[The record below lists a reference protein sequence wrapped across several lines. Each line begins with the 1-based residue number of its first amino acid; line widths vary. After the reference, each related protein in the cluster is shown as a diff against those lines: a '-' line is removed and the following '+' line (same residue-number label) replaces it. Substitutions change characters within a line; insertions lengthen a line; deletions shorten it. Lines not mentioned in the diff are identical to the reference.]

1 MVILAVACILFAFWG
16 APAAGISIPAVRQI
30 AFTVVSIVTTTG
42 YATVDFELWP
52 PLAHAVLL
60 GLMALGAMAGSTS
73 GGVKSLRALLALRA
87 VRNVF
92 EAAGHRNAVQPPVKY
107 AGRAVPDEVISSI
120 WSFLAIF
127 FGLAGL
133 MALWVAGG
141 YGLDTAVSA
150 GLTSL
155 GNVGP
160 GLGEIGPYD
169 QFGHFPPS
177 MKLGFVFCMLA
188 GRLELFTLL
197 VLLSPAFW
205 RR

>member
-1 MVILAVACILFAFWG
+1 MTQNNFVRISTSFRQAAYFNAVKR
-16 APAAGISIPAVRQI
+16 P
-30 AFTVVSIVTTTG
+30 G
-42 YATVDFELWP
+42 YQFLHSLKDRIMGHK
-52 PLAHAVLL
+52 HAIIL

-73 GGVKSLRALLALRA
+73 GGVKSLRAILALRA

-92 EAAGHRNAVQPPVKY
+92 QAAGHRNAVQPPVRY
-107 AGRAVPDEVISSI
+107 GGRPVAAEVVTSV
-120 WSFLAIF
+120 WAFLAIF
-127 FGLAGL
+127 FGLAAL
-133 MALWVAGG
+133 MSLAVAAAG
-141 YGLDTAVSA
+141 YGLGTAASA

-169 QFGHFPPS
+169 QFGHFPP
-177 MKLGFVFCMLA
+177 MLKIGFAFCMLA

-197 VLLSPAFW
+197 VLLSPGFW